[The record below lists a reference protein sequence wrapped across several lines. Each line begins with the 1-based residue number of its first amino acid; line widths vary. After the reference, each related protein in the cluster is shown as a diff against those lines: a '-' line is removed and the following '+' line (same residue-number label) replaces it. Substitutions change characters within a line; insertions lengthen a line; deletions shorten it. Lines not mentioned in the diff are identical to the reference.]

1 MKDNKLTL
9 VIVIVAIIG
18 MYLIVNEF
26 TGLFGK
32 SEKEQ
37 QQEKEADQLND
48 SEVLNNAYLY
58 EQRMLIKA
66 GLYGKPKDVLPFLNK
81 HLPGGQNWGAVMN
94 SMCDAI
100 WDAKAT
106 VATEIL
112 TIGIVHD
119 KEDAVFAVF
128 NALPSKFACAFFA
141 NYFQKR
147 KARDLVGFMQTFM
160 NTEELSKVY
169 RIIDKKPEI

>member
-1 MKDNKLTL
+1 MKDNKWTL
-9 VIVIVAIIG
+9 IIVIVAIIG
-18 MYLIVNEF
+18 LYLIVNEF

-32 SEKEQ
+32 SEKDK

-48 SEVLNNAYLY
+48 SEVLNNPELY
-58 EQRMLIKA
+58 IQSIFKKNGIKT
-66 GLYGKPKDVLPFLNK
+66 KQQVVDFVNK
-81 HLPGGQNWGAVMN
+81 HIPGRASDNVLQ
-94 SMCDAI
+94 SMSNAI

-119 KEDAVFAVF
+119 KEDAVYAIMNSLPNKFSVAWFAW
-128 NALPSKFACAFFA
+128 FFA
-141 NYFQKR
+141 RTRQ
-147 KARDLVGFMQTFM
+147 RDLVGFMQTFM